1 MALMKPYDLI
11 YVLHREEPSET
22 FIRREIDAL
31 RAIGIPVR
39 VHILDEP
46 RVEAAV
52 PPGLRRALLRQLVIR
67 LLAPPFSLAY
77 AGRLIRHAP
86 RALRLAVEASALP
99 CPLIH
104 AQFAWSAADASALA
118 AAALGIPWTC
128 SVHAWDVFTRPSCE
142 TRARL
147 ATAAGVTACTQRAA
161 DALCAAGIPAA
172 RIRVIRHGLNP
183 SAFPFDPIRP
193 ADHIA
198 AVGRLVPKKGFDTLL
213 DACALLRKASV
224 PFTCT
229 LVGDGPERDHLERQ
243 AAAAGISDAVI
254 FTGWLSPDG
263 AQRVIAGATV
273 LVHPSRRLVN
283 ADADGFANVLS
294 EAMFLGTPIITTPAG
309 AATELLCDSARF
321 VPTDDPETLAEA
333 LSSLL
338 RSPETCR
345 RLTAAAR
352 QTADRHLDQNRLIR
366 QLATFLEEISRAEA

>member
-1 MALMKPYDLI
+1 
-11 YVLHREEPSET
+11 
-22 FIRREIDAL
+22 
-31 RAIGIPVR
+31 
-39 VHILDEP
+39 
-46 RVEAAV
+46 
-52 PPGLRRALLRQLVIR
+52 
-67 LLAPPFSLAY
+67 
-77 AGRLIRHAP
+77 
-86 RALRLAVEASALP
+86 
-99 CPLIH
+99 
-104 AQFAWSAADASALA
+104 
-118 AAALGIPWTC
+118 
-128 SVHAWDVFTRPSCE
+128 VFTRPSCE

-345 RLTAAAR
+345 RLAAAAR